1 MVQSQTEM
9 STTNDGATESDQL
22 PAREEK
28 TGRKEG
34 NIGTSRENGLHIEV
48 LREAQG
54 RLMES

>member
-1 MVQSQTEM
+1 M
-9 STTNDGATESDQL
+9 SKDGTAESDQL

-34 NIGTSRENGLHIEV
+34 DTGTSRENGLHIKV
-48 LREAQG
+48 LREDQG